1 MFKNKILNV
10 AIIILV
16 CVTLLVGAAVVVW
29 MFVINK
35 DGPTSPAEQAKQLA
49 AQTAARP
56 LSAKEIVSLTSLLD
70 NVTTNLATQNHIISI
85 SFAFQLENQK
95 AYEEFEMLKE
105 TRIQAIVLKLLHTT
119 EPDSLFEPG
128 GFDRLAAQLMN
139 EINPVLLE
147 GEIAQI
153 DITNF
158 VIDRL

>member
-1 MFKNKILNV
+1 MFKNKILNI

-29 MFVINK
+29 MFVINN
-35 DGPTSPAEQAKQLA
+35 DGQASPADQAKQLA
-49 AQTAARP
+49 QQTAARQ

-70 NVTTNLATQNHIISI
+70 NVTTNLADQKHIISI
-85 SFAFQLENQK
+85 SFAFQLENKK
-95 AYEEFEMLKE
+95 AYDEFEMLKA
-105 TRIQAIVLKLLHTT
+105 TRVQAIVLKILHST

-128 GFDRLAAQLMN
+128 GFDRLSAQLMN
-139 EINPVLLE
+139 EINPILLE
-147 GEIAQI
+147 GEITQI

>member
-1 MFKNKILNV
+1 MFKNKILNI

-29 MFVINK
+29 MFVINN
-35 DGPTSPAEQAKQLA
+35 DGLGSPAEQAKKLA
-49 AQTAARP
+49 QQTEARQ
-56 LSAKEIVSLTSLLD
+56 LSAKEIVEVTALLD
-70 NVTTNLATQNHIISI
+70 NVTTNLADQKHVISI
-85 SFAFQLENQK
+85 SFAFQLENKK
-95 AYEEFEMLKE
+95 AFDEFELLKD
-105 TRIQAIVLKLLHTT
+105 TRIKAIVLKLLHST

-128 GFDRLAAQLMN
+128 GFDQLAAQLMN
-139 EINPVLLE
+139 DINPILLE